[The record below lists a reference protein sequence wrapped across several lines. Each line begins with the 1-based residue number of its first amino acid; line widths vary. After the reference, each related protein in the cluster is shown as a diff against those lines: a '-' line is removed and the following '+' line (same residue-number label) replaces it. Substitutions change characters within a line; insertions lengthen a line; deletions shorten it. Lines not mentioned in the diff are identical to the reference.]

1 MTAKVTASASRV
13 RRILWLTASGLG
25 FTVVV
30 VVLLLWLA
38 GTFHRKI
45 DAPTWRVAAA
55 AERPVGPHT
64 TLVPASLL
72 RTPRI
77 ESAVGTVQAVHAVDV
92 ASKLLAKVLEIDVQA
107 GQEVK
112 AGQVLVRLDDA
123 DLLAR
128 LRQAEAVVTAAQAT
142 HDQAQIDYDRVKRLF
157 EQANASKTEF
167 DQADTALK
175 TASAQLD
182 GTKQAQDQAQT
193 VLSYATIRSPIDGLI
208 VDKRVQ
214 VGDTAQPGQTVATLY
229 DPTHMQLVASV
240 RESLT
245 DRLKVGQTIGVYIDA
260 LRRTCEGRVSEIVP
274 EAQSASRT
282 FAVKVT
288 GPCPPGVYSGMFGR
302 LLIPLGE
309 EDVLV
314 IPRAAVRRVGQ
325 LDIVDVAEPARGAP
339 DRKGGLV
346 LRRRIV
352 QLGRN
357 FDDQVQVLS
366 GLRVD
371 EQVALAEAA
380 EKQAGQT

>member
-1 MTAKVTASASRV
+1 MAAKMTANTSKVRK
-13 RRILWLTASGLG
+13 ILWLTASGIG
-25 FTVVV
+25 FTIVV

-45 DAPTWRVAAA
+45 DAVKWT
-55 AERPVGPHT
+55 ERPAAGRLATADT
-64 TLVPASLL
+64 TLVSVNLL
-72 RTPRI
+72 RAPRI

-92 ASKLLAKVLEIDVQA
+92 ASKLLAKVLEVGVQA

-123 DLLAR
+123 DLLAQV
-128 LRQAEAVVTAAQAT
+128 RQADAVVAAAQAT
-142 HDQAQIDYDRVKRLF
+142 HDQAQLDYDRVKRLF

-175 TASAQLD
+175 MASAQLD
-182 GTKQAQDQAQT
+182 RAEQALDQAQT
-193 VLSYATIRSPIDGLI
+193 VLSYATVRSPIDGRI

-214 VGDTAQPGQTVATLY
+214 VGDTTQPGQTVATLY

-245 DRLKVGQTIGVYIDA
+245 DRLTVGQTIGVHIDA
-260 LRRTCEGRVSEIVP
+260 LHKTCNGQVSEIVP

-325 LDIVDVAEPARGAP
+325 LDIVDVAEPAA
-339 DRKGGLV
+339 DSKGKLV

-352 QLGRN
+352 QLGRD

-371 EQVALAEAA
+371 EQVALAQAA
-380 EKQAGQT
+380 EKQASQL